1 MAEID
6 WSKAPEWADSIW
18 LGALSQLPYWVNAES
33 GRTQRLA
40 DEFTGGVFDAE
51 HWTKVADRPQ
61 WNGEGKPPVGTVCE
75 VMSARSGCDWVEC
88 RIVAHD
94 GELAVYRTEDGR
106 YDADLEL
113 LDNNPKRRLF
123 RPIRTEAQI
132 AAEDLQLAAQKIMV
146 DAGITDSAFKD
157 DPEAWVWASA
167 LHKAGYRKQEPK
179 P

>member
-1 MAEID
+1 MDEID
-6 WSKAPEWADSIW
+6 WSKAPEWADSVW

-33 GRTQRLA
+33 GRTQRTA
-40 DEFTGGVFDAE
+40 DGYTGGVFDRE
-51 HWTKVADRPQ
+51 CWTKVADRPQ
-61 WNGEGKPPVGTVCE
+61 WSGEGMPPVGIVCE
-75 VMSARSGCDWVEC
+75 VMSNRSGCDWVEC

-113 LDNNPKRRLF
+113 FDNNPKRRLF

-132 AAEDLQLAAQKIMV
+132 AAEYREKAIAEMV
-146 DAGITDSAFKD
+146 ETCAHPGSTHTFADC
-157 DPEAWVWASA
+157 EA
-167 LHKAGYRKQEPK
+167 LYDAGYRKQEPK